1 MSRRNL
7 LTRVTAAVASIATAL
22 ALMPAAQA
30 QSLPVPTPVAELSAQ
45 AQSVPVPTPV
55 AELSAQTPFQAVAA
69 APAPAAPAA
78 WTADSVEGRLL
89 SATERNLSDMGH
101 RADPQAWDIAAQ
113 WAGQALAGQV
123 EFLAGVGRGVTHTDV
138 GDGNIYRL
146 SVAEAEARIQWL
158 NREANTSQ
166 QSYRFGVAS
175 ARQGDTVYLVEYFLH

>member
-7 LTRVTAAVASIATAL
+7 RTRVTAAVASIATAL

-30 QSLPVPTPVAELSAQ
+30 QGLPVPPPVVELSSQ
-45 AQSVPVPTPV
+45 A
-55 AELSAQTPFQAVAA
+55 PFQLA
-69 APAPAAPAA
+69 APAAAAPAA

-89 SATERNLSDMGH
+89 GATERNLTDMGH
-101 RADPQAWDIAAQ
+101 RADAQAWDIAAQ

-123 EFLAGVGRGVTHTDV
+123 EFLAGVGRGVTHTDI

-146 SVAEAEARIQWL
+146 TVAEAEARIQWL
-158 NREANTSQ
+158 DREANTSQ
-166 QSYRFGVAS
+166 QSHRFGVAS